1 MLPSMINEV
10 TDDADFESLM
20 LDDTKARRYKK
31 TIMCNPKF
39 RVILQ
44 KLLPIFDLE
53 GLMDPMV

>member
-1 MLPSMINEV
+1 MINEV